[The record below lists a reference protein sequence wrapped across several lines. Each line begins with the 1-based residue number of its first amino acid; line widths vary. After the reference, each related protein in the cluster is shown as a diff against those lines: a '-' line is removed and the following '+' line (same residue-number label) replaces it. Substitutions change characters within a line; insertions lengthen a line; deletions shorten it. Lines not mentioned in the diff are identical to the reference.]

1 MCTAPPSPAP
11 RTRRTGTSVAA
22 AHAAGAV
29 ANLMSWGFVEG
40 NDRSMSE
47 AAIRSYLVRGAKR
60 NPALSYPNREWGY
73 GALDLFQTFL
83 HLRE

>member
-1 MCTAPPSPAP
+1 MLHP
-11 RTRRTGTSVAA
+11 VAA